1 VGVSVS
7 QAEDVASRYDA
18 YYFRNYRGGSCER
31 NARWLSTFGAL
42 ADAIVRELNPAT
54 VLDAGCAKGLL
65 VESLRD
71 RGVDAHGIDISR
83 HAIECVRRDVQ
94 AYCSVQSI
102 LDPLPRRYDL
112 VVCMEVVEHL
122 PVEEAEAAIA
132 ALCAGAD
139 DVFFSSTPEHFDE
152 DTHLNVQP
160 VEYWTELFAK
170 NGFVRDVDLSAAAFF
185 PPWAA
190 RFRRRGEPV
199 HRILGSYERRLWALS
214 RENSA
219 LKRRALETHTMLA
232 RQDHALRAPQSES
245 QLAQTVA
252 DQQAHLDALNQR
264 LTYMSE
270 TEQSLRGL
278 LLDAQEQL
286 LERDQARTQ
295 EPTARLQALEK
306 LVEQRTAWGQQTAR
320 EIETRDAAI
329 RDLQAELQ
337 EKTAWIGAAA
347 RQYEEIADRVARLQA
362 VVDESNRAMQA
373 VVNSASWRLTVPL
386 RRLKAV
392 VIRARR

>member
-1 VGVSVS
+1 MS
-7 QAEDVASRYDA
+7 QAADVGSRYDA
-18 YYFRNYRGGSCER
+18 HYFRSYRAGSYER
-31 NARWLSTFGAL
+31 NPRWLATFAAL

-54 VLDAGCAKGLL
+54 VLDAGCANGLL

-71 RGVDAHGIDISR
+71 RGVDAHGIDISQ

-122 PVEEAEAAIA
+122 PIEEAEVAIA
-132 ALCAGAD
+132 ALCAAAD
-139 DVFFSSTPEHFDE
+139 DVFFSSTPEYFDQ

-185 PPWAA
+185 PPWAG

-219 LKRRALETHTMLA
+219 LKQRALETHAMLA
-232 RQDHALRAPQSES
+232 RQQDALLRAPQSES

-252 DQQAHLDALNQR
+252 GQQAHLDALNQR
-264 LTYMSE
+264 LTYMSD

-278 LLDAQEQL
+278 LLDAHEQL
-286 LERDQARTQ
+286 LQRDLARTQ
-295 EPTARLQALEK
+295 EPTAKLRALEK
-306 LVEQRTAWGQQTAR
+306 LLEERTAWGQQQAR
-320 EIETRDAAI
+320 EIEAREAAI
-329 RDLQAELQ
+329 RDLQVELQ
-337 EKTAWIGAAA
+337 EKTAWIAGAA
-347 RQYEEIADRVARLQA
+347 RQYEEIADRAARLLA
-362 VVDESNRAMQA
+362 VVDERNRAMQA